1 MRSFDKYNIF
11 KAKVIYIL
19 NIKHMSPET
28 MRDNCEG
35 VCLKK
40 SVNFKVKRRCPQEN
54 VKVIND
60 NQRFNNQHQPFFVD
74 QI

>member
-19 NIKHMSPET
+19 NIKHTSPET

-35 VCLKK
+35 VCLKNLLIWK
-40 SVNFKVKRRCPQEN
+40 SKGGKEN
-54 VKVIND
+54 VKIIND
-60 NQRFNNQHQPFFVD
+60 NQWWPMTNDIQW
-74 QI
+74 

>member
-19 NIKHMSPET
+19 NIKHMAPET

-40 SVNFKVKRRCPQEN
+40 SLKSKGGALRKMSRL
-54 VKVIND
+54 
-60 NQRFNNQHQPFFVD
+60 
-74 QI
+74 